1 MLKKEPTPEQQQQQQ
16 EAAGLAHKQV
26 GTPGKKGGCGCKN
39 KTSGI
44 TRDKK
49 LQDLHE
55 KMKKT
60 RYL

>member
-1 MLKKEPTPEQQQQQQ
+1 MLKKEQTIEQQQQEQ
-16 EAAGLAHKQV
+16 EAAGLVHKQIE
-26 GTPGKKGGCGCKN
+26 PNKKGGCGCKN

-49 LQDLHE
+49 LQDLHD